1 MAVDE
6 AEELGLP
13 LDMGAG
19 RVRNQSLN
27 QHQGLGLH
35 GGAQPIR
42 TPSYG
47 ALPGAE
53 GPVSQKPRPAGGPR
67 GLNHRNHKLQV
78 SLSTLLDAR
87 ADTGFADKRRV
98 HVGQSV
104 PCAWVDWCVLS
115 RCVCVCVRPGWMY
128 VI

>member
-13 LDMGAG
+13 MDMAGAG

-27 QHQGLGLH
+27 QNQGLLGS
-35 GGAQPIR
+35 GQPIR

-78 SLSTLLDAR
+78 SLSTLPR
-87 ADTGFADKRRV
+87 SMCTPTSG
-98 HVGQSV
+98 
-104 PCAWVDWCVLS
+104 
-115 RCVCVCVRPGWMY
+115 
-128 VI
+128 